1 MSSNYERLQNS
12 SRRQLEAFIRSIVSK
27 RASEF
32 IDWHAW
38 LSSDNPDVE
47 FLGEDAVYKNDD
59 GSERECRFMR
69 EETNEDGLPCRFVY
83 FFEDDGDVSTLTVR
97 ADRVRKL
104 TEEAYP
110 VIEEPEDTPID
121 FFTAP
126 VQMPKEAAAPVTE
139 SAPADEFDFDT
150 YMNSVIET
158 ELNEAADQVQT
169 AEDEITGRIVIQEQ
183 EAAAQAL
190 EDKPFTDIQN
200 IDPDAAD
207 ELPDI
212 VWSEPEAPAP
222 EIPAEMPEEPIV
234 IPAEEPVIPEE
245 VPAEELTRANEIPV
259 EAPAIP
265 EEIPAEEIP
274 AEEPVLTNEIPAE
287 EPAIPEELPD
297 NSPTA
302 EAKEYEPQLDE
313 FYQAL
318 EDIDN
323 TMQVEMKDVP
333 LDEEDEPIGELL
345 QTLKER
351 SALYDPNNQEDHELP
366 TIAFTAIAEDK
377 LVNNE

>member
-1 MSSNYERLQNS
+1 MSSNFERLQNS

-32 IDWHAW
+32 VDWHAW
-38 LSSDNPDVE
+38 LSSDDPDVV

-59 GSERECRFMR
+59 GSERECRFLK

-83 FFEDDGDVSTLTVR
+83 FFEDDGDVSTLTAR

-104 TEEAYP
+104 SEEAYP
-110 VIEEPEDTPID
+110 AVEEPEDTPID

-126 VQMPKEAAAPVTE
+126 VQIPKETAAPAAE
-139 SAPADEFDFDT
+139 PAAPADDFDFDSF
-150 YMNSVIET
+150 MDSVIET

-183 EAAAQAL
+183 EAAAKAL

-207 ELPDI
+207 DLPDI
-212 VWSEPEAPAP
+212 VWAEPEETAP
-222 EIPAEMPEEPIV
+222 EIPVEEPGLPEEKPAEEPEKPIM
-234 IPAEEPVIPEE
+234 IPAEEPNLPEE
-245 VPAEELTRANEIPV
+245 VPAET
-259 EAPAIP
+259 PA
-265 EEIPAEEIP
+265 
-274 AEEPVLTNEIPAE
+274 
-287 EPAIPEELPD
+287 
-297 NSPTA
+297 A
-302 EAKEYEPQLDE
+302 EAEEYEPQLDE
-313 FYQAL
+313 YYQAI
-318 EDIDN
+318 EDIEN